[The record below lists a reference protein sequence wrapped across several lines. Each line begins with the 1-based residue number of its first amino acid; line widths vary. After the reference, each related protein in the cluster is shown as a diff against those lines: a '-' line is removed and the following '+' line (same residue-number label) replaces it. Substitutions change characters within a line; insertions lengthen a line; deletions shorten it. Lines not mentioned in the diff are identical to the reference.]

1 VETKGKEKRMTW
13 EPWFSYA
20 LLIFAGI
27 SIFIVLEYRDSP
39 LADEESKV
47 IESVTPPIWCE
58 VLAVVVFFIAVFGL
72 LAVSP

>member
-1 VETKGKEKRMTW
+1 MNW

-20 LLIFAGI
+20 LLIFAAI
-27 SIFIVLEYRDSP
+27 SIFIVLEFRASSS
-39 LADEESKV
+39 ADEESNV
-47 IESVTPPIWCE
+47 IEESVAPPLWCE